1 MAALDPTERCP
12 AEDADG
18 DRCAR
23 VAGHDGDHWCDDPCG
38 VLVVAPPQQ
47 RGAGRPP
54 SEALLY
60 DCPVCPSKAGTPCR
74 EKGRRYHHARL
85 VLAGQTPPKGG
96 KRSKDKATA
105 RKIERLT
112 AAFVKADT
120 AAQYA
125 RAALL
130 SALEAVQPC
139 GDCPIGGREGN
150 GPKCLRAPL
159 CDYECA
165 AMGDL

>member
-1 MAALDPTERCP
+1 MP
-12 AEDADG
+12 
-18 DRCAR
+18 
-23 VAGHDGDHWCDDPCG
+23 
-38 VLVVAPPQQ
+38 
-47 RGAGRPP
+47 RPP

-60 DCPVCPSKAGTPCR
+60 DCPVCPARRDTPCR

-105 RKIERLT
+105 KRIERLT

-120 AAQYA
+120 AAQHA
-125 RAALL
+125 RTALL
-130 SALEAVQPC
+130 SALEAIPPC
-139 GDCPIGGREGN
+139 EDCPIGGREGN

-159 CDYECA
+159 CDHECA

>member
-1 MAALDPTERCP
+1 MMIALDITERCP

-18 DRCAR
+18 DRCSR
-23 VAGHDGDHWCDDPCG
+23 VAGHAGDHWCDDPCG
-38 VLVVAPPQQ
+38 LLVVASTQQ

-60 DCPVCPSKAGTPCR
+60 DCPACTARKGTPCR

-96 KRSKDKATA
+96 KGSKDKATA

-112 AAFVKADT
+112 AAFIRADA
-120 AAQYA
+120 AAQEA
-125 RAALL
+125 KRALL
-130 SALEAVQPC
+130 
-139 GDCPIGGREGN
+139 
-150 GPKCLRAPL
+150 
-159 CDYECA
+159 A
-165 AMGDL
+165 AMADAIADKP

>member
-1 MAALDPTERCP
+1 MFATDPTKRCP

-38 VLVVAPPQQ
+38 VLVVAPRQQ

-60 DCPVCPSKAGTPCR
+60 DCPACPAQAGIPCR

-96 KRSKDKATA
+96 KRSKGKATA
-105 RKIERLT
+105 HKIERLT
-112 AAFVKADT
+112 AAFTRAD
-120 AAQYA
+120 AVAQEA
-125 RAALL
+125 RMALL
-130 SALEAVQPC
+130 AA
-139 GDCPIGGREGN
+139 IEG
-150 GPKCLRAPL
+150 
-159 CDYECA
+159 
-165 AMGDL
+165 AMADKP